1 MCARKVKKACALS
14 KISEKKIHP
23 ETKHQVLICD
33 LPKKILCAKFKSFLE
48 SAKKLSNGNIR
59 KILKE
64 NNLKVLKN

>member
-33 LPKKILCAKFKSFLE
+33 LPKKILCKVQKLPRKC
-48 SAKKLSNGNIR
+48 KKLSNGNIR